1 MRRNEESYSLGHSK
15 FIIYIGGRM
24 KPEPLTKEKIRTHLE
39 QDEEGR
45 WVIHI
50 SGIRTI
56 DVKSAVQWL
65 LEEIEREASG
75 DLPNPSFQTKLEK
88 ASYWLGFTDGYNHA
102 KKWIIDLIR
111 KAFSGAIE

>member
-1 MRRNEESYSLGHSK
+1 
-15 FIIYIGGRM
+15 M
-24 KPEPLTKEKIRTHLE
+24 KPEPLTKEKIIKSDRVILKE
-39 QDEEGR
+39 NEGLFF
-45 WVIHI
+45 
-50 SGIRTI
+50 SS

-88 ASYWLGFTDGYNHA
+88 ATYWLGFVDGYNHA
-102 KKWIIDLIR
+102 KKWIIDLIH

>member
-1 MRRNEESYSLGHSK
+1 
-15 FIIYIGGRM
+15 M

-56 DVKSAVQWL
+56 DVKSAVEWL
-65 LEEIEREASG
+65 LEEIEKEKRLFSAYGNIKTAIQNFELFKKTVSKE
-75 DLPNPSFQTKLEK
+75 DLEW
-88 ASYWLGFTDGYNHA
+88 WLRGIEDFIKNVEQS
-102 KKWIIDLIR
+102 IR
-111 KAFSGAIE
+111 KAFEGVME